1 MKNLTDKLSTVTLA
15 TNPGSNIAQDL
26 VWLIS
31 GGGLML
37 AIWGIVQLVQFGRQN
52 DSQGKMEASWL
63 ILGGIL
69 LMAVGAGSMITGVFS
84 NPPGN

>member
-31 GGGLML
+31 GGGGDACHLGYCSTCS
-37 AIWGIVQLVQFGRQN
+37 IW
-52 DSQGKMEASWL
+52 SAK
-63 ILGGIL
+63 
-69 LMAVGAGSMITGVFS
+69 
-84 NPPGN
+84 

>member
-37 AIWGIVQLVQFGRQN
+37 AIWCIVQLVQSGRQN
-52 DSQGKMEASWL
+52 ESQG
-63 ILGGIL
+63 
-69 LMAVGAGSMITGVFS
+69 
-84 NPPGN
+84 